1 MYALNLAEESSPKL
15 RELKIQFLR
24 MEILYNASRMFRL
37 PRKILRMRLLNC
49 MSHNL
54 ATSEAVVSKIDL
66 REQL

>member
-24 MEILYNASRMFRL
+24 MEILYNASRMFRF
-37 PRKILRMRLLNC
+37 PRNILRMRLSNC

-66 REQL
+66 REQQ

>member
-37 PRKILRMRLLNC
+37 PRNILRMRLSNC

-66 REQL
+66 REQQ